1 MFEVSFPGPFTHH
14 DVARLRASR
23 RKAGSSTNRNARRSR
38 RIACRRRAHRRG
50 LWPNSRRRGANR
62 AQRRRGCS
70 SGRERMETRMLGTVR
85 AIHVRCHPVD
95 AFGGSN
101 ASAIAYTLGSTV
113 HMKIVDCLA
122 ARSYG
127 TKMLTYMHS
136 DRASQQ
142 VVQRITR
149 NEVFAYSTLLHEALH
164 VQGLHNERMT
174 ECAANDAVRWGR
186 SGWEC
191 TRDRRTGFLESRST
205 CRHGTLR
212 SATTASRARVRPTS
226 ETSAAGRHSSA
237 CESLRELSTTRARR
251 SPSPPA
257 SDKTRPRRRR
267 IFRFGSTTSEAVRK
281 PACARPR
288 DARRRHRCLGRGPAG
303 WAGDSSRSPS

>member
-1 MFEVSFPGPFTHH
+1 
-14 DVARLRASR
+14 
-23 RKAGSSTNRNARRSR
+23 
-38 RIACRRRAHRRG
+38 
-50 LWPNSRRRGANR
+50 
-62 AQRRRGCS
+62 
-70 SGRERMETRMLGTVR
+70 METRRLGTAR

-174 ECAANDAVRWGR
+174 ECAANDAVRWGAQWMGMHPR
-186 SGWEC
+186 QANWLSRVAFDMSTRNTAISYHSVSGPCEAY
-191 TRDRRTGFLESRST
+191 
-205 CRHGTLR
+205 LR
-212 SATTASRARVRPTS
+212 NVGGWTALV
-226 ETSAAGRHSSA
+226 G
-237 CESLRELSTTRARR
+237 
-251 SPSPPA
+251 
-257 SDKTRPRRRR
+257 
-267 IFRFGSTTSEAVRK
+267 V
-281 PACARPR
+281 
-288 DARRRHRCLGRGPAG
+288 
-303 WAGDSSRSPS
+303 